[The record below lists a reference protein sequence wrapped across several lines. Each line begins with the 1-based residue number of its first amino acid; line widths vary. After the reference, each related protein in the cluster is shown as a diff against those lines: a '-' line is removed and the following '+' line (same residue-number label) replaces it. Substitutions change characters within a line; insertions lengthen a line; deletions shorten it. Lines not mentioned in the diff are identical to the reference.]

1 MRYKFSGSI
10 PSKKNEKTFFKG
22 RVINSKDYRQFLK
35 SFEYQVRKN
44 YPELFPIIQALPR
57 PIHIVL
63 HITKWRDNAWD
74 FDNKMTTIQDV
85 MTKIGL
91 IPDDSYKTLLPFPGE
106 LKCDKA
112 TLTSAEDDWYEI
124 EFVKGVEFDRF

>member
-1 MRYKFSGSI
+1 MRYRFTGSI
-10 PSKKNEKTFFKG
+10 PSKKNAIAFFKG
-22 RVINSKDYRQFLK
+22 RMINSKDYREFLK

-57 PIHIVL
+57 PIKLVL

-74 FDNKMTTIQDV
+74 FDNKMTTIQDA

-91 IPDDSYKTLLPFPGE
+91 IPNDSYKTFLPYPGE
-106 LKCDKA
+106 LICDKS
-112 TLTSAEDDWYEI
+112 LESAENDWFEI
-124 EFVKGVEFDRF
+124 EFIRSVTYERF